1 MLVNYY
7 VKFHIVYMYVHT
19 VYSKNTLRCKL
30 SNASIYA
37 CISLD
42 IYVCKF
48 KMYLL
53 GFLSQKS

>member
-1 MLVNYY
+1 
-7 VKFHIVYMYVHT
+7 MYVHT

-37 CISLD
+37 CISLN

-53 GFLSQKS
+53 GFLSKK